1 MAVTYKDAGVD
12 LETAETSTKNIAA
25 LAKSTFNE
33 NVVQEIGLFGGF
45 YALDKNKYKE
55 PILVSSIDGVGT
67 KLKIAFM
74 LNKHDTVGQDL
85 VNHCVNDIMT
95 SGADPLFFLDY
106 IGTQHLD
113 AEVSTQ
119 IVGGMAK
126 ACRENGCA
134 LIGGE
139 TAEMPGFY
147 SKGEY
152 DLAGAI
158 VGVVDRDKVINGEN
172 IGAGD
177 ELIGLPSVGLH
188 TNGYSLARKVLLEI
202 AKVNLE
208 EFIPE
213 LSATWG
219 KTLLTV
225 HRSYLQPI
233 KAVRHL
239 SGLVGISHIT
249 GGGIEGNTKRLLKN
263 GLALDVDWDA
273 WETPAAFRLI
283 SQLGQISEKEMRQV
297 FNMGV
302 GLVFV
307 TKRDASANIIQVLEK
322 IGEKPLKIGN
332 VVQK

>member
-12 LETAETSTKNIAA
+12 LEAANTFTKKIAA

-45 YALDKNKYKE
+45 YALDKNKYKN

-106 IGTQHLD
+106 IGTQHMD
-113 AEVSTQ
+113 ADASAKV
-119 IVGGMAK
+119 VGGMAK

-147 SKGEY
+147 SMGEY

-158 VGVVDRDKVINGEN
+158 VGVVDRENVINGEN
-172 IGAGD
+172 IEAGD

-188 TNGYSLARKVLLEI
+188 TNGYSLARKVLLEVANVDLHEFD
-202 AKVNLE
+202 AK
-208 EFIPE
+208 

-219 KTLLTV
+219 EILLKV

-249 GGGIEGNTKRLLKN
+249 GGGIKGNTKRLLKSS
-263 GLALDVDWDA
+263 LTLDIDWDA
-273 WETPAAFRLI
+273 WETPTVFRLI
-283 SQLGQISEKEMRQV
+283 RQFGQISDEEMRQV
-297 FNMGV
+297 FNMGM
-302 GLVFV
+302 GLIFV
-307 TKRDASANIIQVLEK
+307 TKPDAGTNIIQALEK
-322 IGEKPLKIGN
+322 LGEKPLKIGH
-332 VVQK
+332 VVKK

>member
-12 LETAETSTKNIAA
+12 LKTAETSIKKIAA

-45 YALDKNKYKE
+45 YSFDQSKYNN

-74 LNKHDTVGQDL
+74 LNIHDTVGQDL

-113 AEVSTQ
+113 AEASAQ

-126 ACRENGCA
+126 ACRENCCA

-158 VGVVDRDKVINGEN
+158 VGVVDRENVINGEN
-172 IGAGD
+172 IEVGD

-188 TNGYSLARKVLLEI
+188 TNGYSLARKVLLEV
-202 AKVNLE
+202 ARVNLNE
-208 EFIPE
+208 YNPE

-219 KTLLTV
+219 ETLLKV

-233 KAVRHL
+233 KAVRYL
-239 SGLVGISHIT
+239 PGLVGISHIT
-249 GGGIEGNTKRLLKN
+249 GGGIEGNTKRLLRN
-263 GLALDVDWDA
+263 GLALDIKWDA
-273 WETPAAFRLI
+273 WAIPTVFNLI
-283 SQLGQISEKEMRQV
+283 KKFGQIPDEEMRRV
-297 FNMGV
+297 FNMGI
-302 GLVFV
+302 GILFIS
-307 TKRDASANIIQVLEK
+307 KPDASANIIQNLIN
-322 IGEKPLKIGN
+322 IGEKPLKIGQ
-332 VVQK
+332 VVQE